1 MNESAPQKN
10 LYWLMQPLLLA
21 VVLVVGFLFG
31 IYFQTSNETQVVRG
45 ASHTTHL
52 SSYHKLGEI
61 LNFVQTKYVDS
72 VDIDYLADV
81 AAKAILKELDPH
93 SYYIPRKEAEA
104 VTNRMQGNMEG
115 VGIEFFVFQDT
126 VYIIDLVPG
135 SPAAESSLKK
145 GDIIVTINDSLV
157 SGVNRELSE
166 IVEFFRGPESSFV
179 AIDAMCSISGDKY
192 SVELLRR
199 PIPLS
204 SLGASYLVE
213 EGLLYVKINSFTS
226 RTYSE
231 FMETIEDYASRE
243 TGTNLILDLRHNP
256 GGYLQEAIK
265 ILSQFVAASGKPLV
279 RTKGAST
286 IERTYRSTGRRFF
299 NVDKIVVLIDGASA
313 SASEIIAGVLQDLDR
328 GVVIGNQSFGKG
340 SVQEHFVLNDNSAVR
355 LTVSQYF
362 MPSGRGIFKNEF
374 AEKSYDDLEK
384 FSTPNG
390 RYVTQGQAIV
400 PDIIVE
406 PDSLFS
412 HANFNQTLAIVNRLA
427 FSYFINNLS
436 SVESPES
443 LISESII
450 PHNWLEDL
458 LLMAESQEEKQL
470 IEDFYNNDNHRLHSF
485 LNARVGRFFFG
496 DDIYFQL
503 LNETDPVFNTA
514 VEVIQNGEI
523 AGILKSRR

>member
-1 MNESAPQKN
+1 MNEVEPQKN
-10 LYWLMQPLLLA
+10 PYWLLQPLLLA
-21 VVLVVGFLFG
+21 VMLVVGFLFG
-31 IYFQTSNETQVVRG
+31 IYFQTSNETQVIR
-45 ASHTTHL
+45 SPHTQHL

-72 VDIDYLADV
+72 VDIDHLADV

-104 VTNRMQGNMEG
+104 VTNRMQGNMDGIG
-115 VGIEFFVFQDT
+115 VEFFVFKDT
-126 VYIIDLVPG
+126 VYIIDFVPG
-135 SPAAESSLKK
+135 SPAAESRLKK
-145 GDIIVTINDSLV
+145 GDVIMYINDSLV
-157 SGVNRELSE
+157 SGVNRELYE
-166 IVEFFRGPESSFV
+166 IVDFFRGPESSFV
-179 AIDAMCSISGDKY
+179 GIDAVCSISGEEY
-192 SVELLRR
+192 SVELLRG

-226 RTYSE
+226 RTYRE
-231 FMETIEDYASRE
+231 FMEAVEEYSLPE
-243 TGTNLILDLRHNP
+243 SGTNLILDLRHNP

-265 ILSQFVAASGKPLV
+265 ILSQFVAVSGKPLV

-299 NVDKIVVLIDGASA
+299 NMDKIVVLIDGASA

-328 GVVIGNQSFGKG
+328 GVVIGHQSFGKG

-362 MPSGRGIFKNEF
+362 MPSGRGIFKNEL
-374 AEKSYDDLEK
+374 AQKVSQQDLEK

-400 PDIIVE
+400 PDILVE

-412 HANFNQTLAIVNRLA
+412 HANFNQTLAVVNRLA

-436 SVESPES
+436 FIESPDFY
-443 LISESII
+443 ISDSII
-450 PHNWLEDL
+450 PENWLNDL
-458 LLMAESQEEKQL
+458 LLLAESQDEKQL
-470 IEDFYNNDNHRLHSF
+470 IVDFYDNDSPRLYSF
-485 LNARVGRFFFG
+485 LKARLGRFFFG
-496 DDIYFQL
+496 DDVYFQI
-503 LNETDPVFNTA
+503 LNETDPVFNA
-514 VEVIQNGEI
+514 AIEVIQNGEI
-523 AGILKSRR
+523 AGILRSRR